1 METKPLAILAA
12 GGTGGHM
19 FPAQALAEELLFRGW
34 EVKLSTDLRGARFTQ
49 NFPREVKIEI
59 IHSATFA
66 KNGLISKIKV
76 PFLILGGIFATL
88 IAFCKK
94 RPNIVIGF
102 GGYPTIPA
110 RT

>member
-49 NFPREVKIEI
+49 NFPKEVKI
-59 IHSATFA
+59 
-66 KNGLISKIKV
+66 
-76 PFLILGGIFATL
+76 
-88 IAFCKK
+88 
-94 RPNIVIGF
+94 
-102 GGYPTIPA
+102 
-110 RT
+110 